1 MKKMVK
7 LLGTSALGLL
17 GTLTPGSNVM
27 AVTGSTTVTVS
38 VPAFLVLYYPTNL
51 TINLYDASTA
61 TATATLSSTESP
73 ADTFTTTALTVASA
87 DVYGSKTVNIPNA
100 WAVRGITNGGS
111 ARVQIAT
118 NNATLTESTNNSPSK
133 TITVS
138 APKINGVDNDE
149 NIALTGMSPVYGSVT
164 LTLDMSALNSAKSG
178 SFVGTTPTYTIT
190 ATAL

>member
-7 LLGTSALGLL
+7 ILGTSALGLF
-17 GTLTPGSNVM
+17 GMITPGSNVM

-61 TATATLSSTESP
+61 TATAALSSTESP

-138 APKINGVDNDE
+138 APKINGIDNDE